1 MGQLLQTYRAFSEEM
16 RLRIVMLLTHGEL
29 CVCDVTEVLGEVQS
43 KVSRHL
49 AYLKHSGLV
58 KSRRAGVWMHYS
70 LNDPLHEIVAAH
82 IRSRAEHT
90 DTIPVFQEDIK
101 KMEDVER
108 RKLRGSSHDNCRPT
122 SPVKNNTPGGGFSE
136 RQIH

>member
-1 MGQLLQTYRAFSEEM
+1 MDQLLRTYRVFSEEM

-29 CVCDVTEVLGEVQS
+29 CVCDMEVLGEAQS

-70 LNDPLHEIVAAH
+70 LNDPLDEIAVAH
-82 IRSRAEHT
+82 IRSLAEHT

-101 KMEDVER
+101 KMEDVKR
-108 RKLRGSSHDNCRPT
+108 RKLCGSSHPML
-122 SPVKNNTPGGGFSE
+122 PVKNNTPGGGFNE